1 MKAKLTKK
9 QHNFLSFL
17 TKYIRENGYPPTIRE
32 MVYHLKLAS
41 TNSVKKYLDILERK
55 GYIKRIPNSP
65 RAIEVCVDTPE
76 SQAKLIP
83 VAGRVRAGAP
93 HLAVEDITGH
103 LAIDASVARWDDTFF
118 LRVEGDSMIDAHIQ
132 DGDFV
137 LVKSQQTA
145 ENGDIV
151 VAIINDE
158 ATVKRFF
165 RRGNSI
171 YLEPANSTMKPII
184 IREDQTHEM
193 MIAGKVV
200 TVLREINGEISVGR
214 EGNMQV

>member
-1 MKAKLTKK
+1 MKTELTKK
-9 QHNFLSFL
+9 QQKFLSFL
-17 TKYIRENGYPPTIRE
+17 TKYIREKGYPPTIRE
-32 MVYHLKLAS
+32 IVYHLKLAS

-55 GYIKRIPNSP
+55 GYIKRVPNSP
-65 RAIEVCVDTPE
+65 RAIELCVETPE
-76 SQAKLIP
+76 SHARMIP
-83 VAGRVRAGAP
+83 VVGKVRAGAP

-103 LAIDASVARWDDTFF
+103 LVMDASVARWDNTFF
-118 LRVEGDSMIDAHIQ
+118 LKVEGDSMIDAHIR

-165 RRGNSI
+165 RRRNNIS
-171 YLEPANSTMKPII
+171 LEPANPNMKPII
-184 IREDQTHEM
+184 IKKSQAHEM
-193 MIAGKVV
+193 IIVGKVV
-200 TVLREINGEISVGR
+200 TVLRQIK
-214 EGNMQV
+214 

>member
-32 MVYHLKLAS
+32 MLYHLKLAS

-55 GYIKRIPNSP
+55 GYIKRVPNSP

-76 SQAKLIP
+76 SCAKLIP
-83 VAGRVRAGAP
+83 VVGRVRAGAP

-103 LAIDASVARWDDTFF
+103 LAIDASVARWDNTFF

-137 LVKSQQTA
+137 LVKPQQTA

-165 RRGNSI
+165 RRNNNV

-184 IREDQTHEM
+184 IREDQAHEM

-200 TVLREINGEISVGR
+200 TVLRKIE
-214 EGNMQV
+214 

>member
-65 RAIEVCVDTPE
+65 RAIEVCAETPE

-83 VAGRVRAGAP
+83 VVGRVRAGAP

-103 LAIDASVARWDDTFF
+103 LAIDASMACWDDTFF

-137 LVKSQQTA
+137 LVKSQQAA

-165 RRGNSI
+165 RRDNSI

-184 IREDQTHEM
+184 IREDQAHEM

-200 TVLREINGEISVGR
+200 TVLRQIK
-214 EGNMQV
+214 

>member
-65 RAIEVCVDTPE
+65 RAIEVCTETPE
-76 SQAKLIP
+76 SHAKLIP
-83 VAGRVRAGAP
+83 VVGRVRAGTP

-103 LAIDASVARWDDTFF
+103 LAIDASVACWDDTFF

-158 ATVKRFF
+158 ATVKKFF
-165 RRGNSI
+165 RKDNSI

-184 IREDQTHEM
+184 IRKEQASDM
-193 MIAGKVV
+193 VIAGKVV
-200 TVLREINGEISVGR
+200 TVLRQIK
-214 EGNMQV
+214 

>member
-9 QHNFLSFL
+9 QHNFLLFL

-65 RAIEVCVDTPE
+65 RAIEVCAETPE
-76 SQAKLIP
+76 NQAKLIP
-83 VAGRVRAGAP
+83 VVGRVRAGAP

-151 VAIINDE
+151 VAVINDE

-165 RRGNSI
+165 RRGNRI

-184 IREDQTHEM
+184 IREDQAHEM

-200 TVLREINGEISVGR
+200 TVLR
-214 EGNMQV
+214 QVE

>member
-17 TKYIRENGYPPTIRE
+17 TKYIRGNGYPPTIRE

-65 RAIEVCVDTPE
+65 RAIEVCTETPE

-93 HLAVEDITGH
+93 RLAVEDITGH
-103 LAIDASVARWDDTFF
+103 LAIDTSVARWDDTFF
-118 LRVEGDSMIDAHIQ
+118 LKVEGDSMIDAHIQ
-132 DGDFV
+132 NGDFV

-184 IREDQTHEM
+184 IREDQVHEM

-200 TVLREINGEISVGR
+200 TVLRQIK
-214 EGNMQV
+214 

>member
-65 RAIEVCVDTPE
+65 RAIEVCAETPE

-83 VAGRVRAGAP
+83 VVGRVRAGAP

-103 LAIDASVARWDDTFF
+103 LAIDESMACWDETFF

-158 ATVKRFF
+158 ATVKKFF

-184 IREDQTHEM
+184 IREDQAHEM

-200 TVLREINGEISVGR
+200 TVLRQIK
-214 EGNMQV
+214 

>member
-32 MVYHLKLAS
+32 MVYHLKLKS

-65 RAIEVCVDTPE
+65 RAIEVCAETPE

-83 VAGRVRAGAP
+83 VVGRVRAGSP

-103 LAIDASVARWDDTFF
+103 LAIDVSMACWDDTFF

-151 VAIINDE
+151 VAIINGE

-165 RRGNSI
+165 RRDNSI

-184 IREDQTHEM
+184 IRKDQTHEM

-200 TVLREINGEISVGR
+200 TVLRQIK
-214 EGNMQV
+214 

>member
-9 QHNFLSFL
+9 QHNLLSFL

-65 RAIEVCVDTPE
+65 RAIEVCTETPE

-103 LAIDASVARWDDTFF
+103 LAIDASMARWDDTFF
-118 LRVEGDSMIDAHIQ
+118 LKVEGESMIDAHIQ
-132 DGDFV
+132 NGDFV

-165 RRGNSI
+165 RRDNSI

-184 IREDQTHEM
+184 IREDQAHEM
-193 MIAGKVV
+193 VIAGKVV
-200 TVLREINGEISVGR
+200 TVLRQI
-214 EGNMQV
+214 

>member
-55 GYIKRIPNSP
+55 GYIKRMPNSP
-65 RAIEVCVDTPE
+65 RAIEVCTETPE
-76 SQAKLIP
+76 SHAKLIP
-83 VAGRVRAGAP
+83 VVGRVRAGTP

-103 LAIDASVARWDDTFF
+103 LAIDASMACWDETFF

-158 ATVKRFF
+158 ATVKKFF
-165 RRGNSI
+165 RKDNSI

-184 IREDQTHEM
+184 IRKEQASDM
-193 MIAGKVV
+193 VIAGKVV
-200 TVLREINGEISVGR
+200 TVLRQIK
-214 EGNMQV
+214 